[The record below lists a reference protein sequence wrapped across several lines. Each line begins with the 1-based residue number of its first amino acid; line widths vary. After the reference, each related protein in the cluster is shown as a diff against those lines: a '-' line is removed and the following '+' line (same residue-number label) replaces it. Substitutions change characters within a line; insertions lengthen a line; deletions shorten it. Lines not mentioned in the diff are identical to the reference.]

1 MNELKLMVYND
12 LSEIFNIKEQY
23 LEYLEKDLLGLT
35 STTLSVI
42 SSFNIIVFFMVFL

>member
-23 LEYLEKDLLGLT
+23 LEYLEKDI
-35 STTLSVI
+35 LSGGE
-42 SSFNIIVFFMVFL
+42 MA